1 MRCGDGGGRPGRQIW
16 KQATVQCPGREQNPR
31 HGGGGSGAGGLRPVA
46 RSPGSQ
52 KGPSE
57 LRHLPVGLS
66 SLTVVWLRGR
76 GWGGHQGR
84 AVAEACGST
93 GVAGPWLLSGSQT
106 QRGQLEEPGKL
117 LLKEKASG
125 VDAPRQAREFR
136 LGPGSCRRA
145 GNAPSPPWPAWRI
158 PAAAAGWAAAS
169 TSSGLLWP
177 PPLQAV

>member
-1 MRCGDGGGRPGRQIW
+1 MGDEREPAVRCGDGGGRPGRQIW

-76 GWGGHQGR
+76 GWGG
-84 AVAEACGST
+84 
-93 GVAGPWLLSGSQT
+93 
-106 QRGQLEEPGKL
+106 
-117 LLKEKASG
+117 ASG
-125 VDAPRQAREFR
+125 QGSGRSLRVHWGHWSLASLRQPDPERAAGGARETASEGESVWGRCTAASPGVQAGAWQLPESWQRTLTALAR
-136 LGPGSCRRA
+136 LADSCCCCWMGSC
-145 GNAPSPPWPAWRI
+145 
-158 PAAAAGWAAAS
+158 
-169 TSSGLLWP
+169 
-177 PPLQAV
+177 QH